1 MDKKN
6 HGDRKTPLTWW
17 NESTSPNETVNKMN
31 GFVKL
36 FVTLMIW
43 TANEIEMSL
52 KTWNPDHVDAA

>member
-6 HGDRKTPLTWW
+6 HGDMETPFTWW
-17 NESTSPNETVNKMN
+17 NESTNPNETVNKMN